1 VLVLKVKIELFL
13 IFTFVGD
20 NLVYDLKVVTLD
32 RIEKTHPR
40 KIEYLHSLLINPVTR
55 QLTDKA
61 KSVFEQLFVRYA
73 ITPQLLFEKE
83 SQSHSK
89 LDGIIGPEQW
99 DRFQLHCTGNKMSG
113 DLLNYVMENFE
124 TKTITITV
132 QKGDKDLEQKE
143 VKETTLKGYNKT
155 HKPKKQP
162 STGQYFENEI
172 VSHVADVVIFL

>member
-20 NLVYDLKVVTLD
+20 DKVYDLKIVTLD
-32 RIEKTHPR
+32 RIEQTHPR
-40 KIEYLHSLLINPVTR
+40 KIEYLRSLLINPVTR

-73 ITPQLLFEKE
+73 ITSQPPLE

-99 DRFQLHCTGNKMSG
+99 NLFKLHCAGNKMSES
-113 DLLNYVMENFE
+113 LLNYVMENFE

-143 VKETTLKGYNKT
+143 VKGTTLKGYKNLKT
-155 HKPKKQP
+155 KRSNLQQNILKIK
-162 STGQYFENEI
+162 I